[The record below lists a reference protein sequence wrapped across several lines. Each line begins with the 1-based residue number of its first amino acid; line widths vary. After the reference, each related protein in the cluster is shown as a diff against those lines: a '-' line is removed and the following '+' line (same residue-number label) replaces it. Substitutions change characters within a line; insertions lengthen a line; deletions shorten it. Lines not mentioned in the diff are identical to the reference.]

1 MGGLLGVGQ
10 SALMAA
16 YAQLQTT
23 GHNIANANTAG
34 YSRQEAV
41 LATAPGQYSGGGF
54 IGMGVDVVTVQ
65 RRYDRFL
72 SAELASSMAAAS
84 ADQARAAQLGRV
96 DRLLADTENGIG
108 VAIDELSSGLA
119 DVVNRPFDPSARQIV
134 LQRADT
140 LAYRMRETGAQLQR
154 IGAEANEQ
162 VRQAAADASA
172 TLARFAALN
181 ERIAQATASGHA
193 PNDLLDERDRLLV
206 EINGQLR
213 VTAHARDDGTVDLF
227 GAGGEGL
234 VVGSRAARL
243 LTEPD
248 PLDTSRQRVVMAFG
262 GTRLPMD
269 ANSLGGGALAGLVRF
284 RDVDLPAMRA
294 RIENLGTAIADAFN
308 RQQALGVDA
317 DGNPGEPMFSVAGGE
332 LTRTLSSGARL
343 ATAYAM
349 TAQAPASNAGDV
361 AVHGYAV
368 LDASDANLRA
378 PVTLTFNADGTF
390 DAAGTGTAG
399 ASGVAWVAGE
409 PIEFNGWSVTLRG
422 TPRAGDRIEIVATAD
437 PARDNRNAR
446 AMIALSGAPLVD
458 GATFNDAFAATLA
471 DVGERTRSA
480 QVAESAS
487 NALLSNARS
496 AQTQHSAVNLD
507 EEAARLMQF
516 QQMYQAAAKVI
527 QAGQAMFDTLLAATG
542 R

>member
-269 ANSLGGGALAGLVRF
+269 ENSLGGGALAGLVRF